1 MSQREDALRFETG
14 RIKALQEER
23 LYIQKKTFT
32 KWMNSFLQKAR
43 MEVEDLFTDLTDG
56 KKLLKLLEI
65 ISGEKLG
72 KPNHGKMRVH
82 KIENVNKSLA
92 FLHTK
97 VRLESIGAEDIV
109 DGNPR
114 LILGLIWTIILRFQ
128 IQEIE
133 IDVNEDDESSEKK
146 SAKDALLLWCQRKTA
161 GYPHVNIQDFTSSWR
176 SGLGFNALI
185 HAHRPDLINFRA
197 LQPHDHIDNLNNAFD
212 IAQRELGIP
221 RLLDAEDVD
230 INRPDEKSVITY
242 VASYYHTF
250 ARMKTEMK
258 GGRRIANIVGQMMDA
273 DKQKN
278 IYEEFTSSLLDWIQQ
293 KIIEL
298 DDRKFPNSLEGIQRE
313 LLRFKEY
320 RTVEKPP
327 KYRERSE
334 IEALL
339 FAIQTKMK
347 ALGQPLYVPPE
358 GKLVHDIEK
367 AWEKLEKAEHQREVA
382 LREELLRQKR
392 LENLAYRFEKKS
404 VLREGYLK
412 EMIQVLSDPRYG
424 SNLAQVEAT
433 VKKHEA
439 ISADIMARE
448 ERFANL
454 TVMADELVAENFH
467 GKDKIKKR
475 ETEIL
480 QRWHYLLELLKKHRI
495 SLTGF
500 SNLMSILR
508 EIDTITDEI
517 KEMEGSIYSDDL
529 GRHLLSVED
538 LLQKLS
544 LMEAQITSQGDTI
557 RKLNKQAQLFIKEGY
572 KEAPVLQK
580 RLDKLN
586 GEYDNLVQLVHNRR
600 AKLEESRA
608 YYQFVQDHE
617 EEEAWV
623 VERQR
628 ICKTVIPG
636 KDLLGVTSL
645 QQKHKGLEA
654 EIKSHWARTQK
665 VIKAGERLVQTN
677 HPQSRDVRQRI
688 QTLKNK
694 WDHLHELTALRRK
707 QLEDASSAYQYYADV
722 NEAESWMREKMS
734 LVSSEDFGEDEPSA
748 RALLQRHSRLESEIK
763 AYEADIQR
771 LNDQSDK
778 MIKSGIA
785 TLSVLDN
792 GPEEPE
798 KEKWVEEVIMV
809 PTEEW
814 VDEIVEQEVLR
825 DTVEERRIP
834 QVRALYAF
842 RGQGMEMQK
851 GEVMLLLQKTNS
863 DWWHARRGNG
873 QDGFVPANY
882 VKEIEPKIIKKVV
895 KQPVKVPQKERVK
908 KRVMKRQVVKK
919 KKQSPNN
926 KKPLSRSSSRKD
938 GMKVEERQ
946 KAINKT
952 FDDLVHLAKARR
964 SFLEDALKLFG
975 FYRDC
980 DDFENWMKDKERM
993 LTTDDAN
1000 DSVDVMKKQF
1010 EHFLTDLSATSLRV
1024 EDVDQMVNEFVHTK
1038 HSQIGAIKT
1047 RQRQIHDRWNR
1058 LNKLKTEKERSLEGA
1073 TSVELFN
1080 RTCDEARDWMLEKLE
1095 KMDTDEMGR
1104 DMKTVQALQR
1114 RHQNLER
1121 ELAPVE
1127 EKFNRVNLL
1136 ADSVKASY
1144 PCERSNVTLR
1154 QKEMQSIWD
1163 RVKAKAAERKARLD
1177 ESMGRQIFNN
1187 SAMSLLSWVSSVK
1200 QSLNSDE
1207 PARDVTT
1214 AENLLKDH
1222 EDLGNEIRTHED
1234 EFNDVQELG
1243 KMLLRKN
1250 PEASDI
1256 RNMVVQLKEE
1266 HDAIHRGWQEKYD
1279 WLRQCMDLQVF
1290 NREADQIDSI
1300 TNSHNAFLEFEDL
1313 GTTLDDVEALLKR
1326 HENFMNT
1333 LSAQDER
1340 LKNFV
1345 VMAEKLIAAG
1355 HYESKYIDERQCQVV
1370 ALREAV
1376 KEKAEKRKD
1385 MLETSLVY
1393 QKFRAE
1399 GDELMA
1405 WVQEKMKTAG
1415 DECYRDL
1422 TNLERKLQKHEAF
1435 EAEVKANEPRVDII
1449 NKTGTELISD
1459 GNFASDKVIELLE
1472 RLNTQWDDL
1481 CSQTKDK
1488 GHKLRQAVSQHSYN
1502 RTLESARSKLDE
1514 LEGSL
1519 ASNDR
1524 GHDLRSVKELLKKH
1538 QVLETEL
1545 GVWENKVQEV
1555 INLGQEMARQGHFD
1569 APNILKAAKAVSER
1583 SSSLEAPAA
1592 ERRHQLEESLKFHQ
1606 FNFDVDA
1613 EMQWIRDHLP
1623 AASSED
1629 VGQNLIDAQNL
1640 YKKHLKL
1647 EREIHGHQPIIDK
1660 LLACGE
1666 ALADQKHFAASSIL
1680 IKCEELHQNWQ
1691 ELLSLAVE
1699 RKKKLE
1705 LSLRAQQFYSEAN
1718 EVETWITEKNDILTR
1733 TDYGRDEDG
1742 AVRLLTKHK
1751 ALELEIDTYT
1761 GLVSEMARQAQKM
1774 VDSNHPE
1781 SKVINGRIQMI
1792 QKEMKKL
1799 QKLATVRRQKLVES
1813 KNRHEYFR
1821 ESEELENWINE
1832 EMQMATSEEYGQDYE
1847 HLLLLQSKFD
1857 DFRHRIEAGS
1867 ERYNQC
1873 EELCR
1878 KLTAVESP
1886 YTGELIQRQE
1896 HLRNA
1901 WDQLWDHIEAR
1912 DQKLQ
1917 AAGEIHRF
1925 NRDVAEALSRIQE
1938 KYASVPDDLGRD
1950 LNSVQSL
1957 RKKHEGFEN
1966 DLVALEAQ
1974 LQVLVDDSVRL
1985 QETYPGGNAEHIA
1998 EQQNYVVESWN
2009 SLQERAQLRKEQIE
2023 NAILFHRFLA
2033 LVRDLET
2040 WAQSLCSSINTEE
2053 KVRDAT
2059 AAQLL
2064 KTEHEHLKAEI
2075 EAREENFRNVV
2086 QNGEMMI
2093 QKEHYASS
2101 EIRER
2106 LNQLLKMRE
2115 QLHTGWQRKHVY
2127 LDQLLDLHCFLRD
2140 AKQLDTLSGQQ
2151 EVYLC
2156 GSDFGT
2162 TVEEV
2167 DAQVKKHEAFEKLMV
2182 TQDEKLSSLQ
2192 EHGVKLLQQNHFESE
2207 MIRHRIDE
2215 VTQRRNKIKNLS
2227 VTRKQKLTDALLHAK
2242 FKRDSAEAET
2252 WIEEKMKNL
2261 EAEASKGDVASIEDK
2276 IKKLQKHQAFRA
2288 ELAAHDEN
2296 IKAIKQKGELLLSKK
2311 HESSPEIRIQLEQLL
2326 MKWSQLL
2333 NASANRGRGLE
2344 EAQDMFEL
2352 NNQMEKVEA
2361 WIRDKEMMVQA
2372 GDTGKDYEHCL
2383 ALQRK
2388 LNDVDSDMLVDDSR
2402 IKSIN
2407 SLADKLIRQGRS
2419 DTQALQQRRE
2429 ELNHKWKALQ
2439 GSIAD
2444 YRIKLAGASEVHA
2457 FNRDVDDTN
2466 DRINE
2471 KAVTLSV
2478 DDDGKD
2484 LHVVEALQRKQEA
2497 VEREMTAIESK
2508 LREHDSEARR
2518 LIQKYPDMATPI
2530 RTKVTEIQENWR
2542 KLTNLC
2548 HGRKQRLASA
2558 YTLCKFL
2565 FDLKKLESWV
2575 NDMTDRMTSGE
2586 LATSNVEAQ
2595 SMLQLHQERKAEI
2608 DGRKETFQSL
2618 KEFGHRLLQQK
2629 HPAKE
2634 TIEESLQYLEELRRT
2649 LTQAWE
2655 EQRQMLTQC
2664 YDLQV
2669 FKEHAKQAETW
2680 LASKE
2685 AFLNN
2690 EDLGDSMCSVEVL
2703 IRKHDNFE
2711 KTMVAQSDKVDKLEK
2726 YATELTANK
2735 HYSSVTIQARCQAIC
2750 QRRDRLKENAMVRRK
2765 KLEESKNLQQFL
2777 QNIYEV
2783 VKWINEKIQLAT
2795 DESYRDTTNLLS
2807 KIQKHAAF
2815 EAELTANKG
2824 RVDSVTQE
2832 GEHLIGA
2839 GHFASMEIQT
2849 QLAELEA
2856 LWRQLLDETAI
2867 KKERLQDAYYAL
2879 QFNRMLDDLDAWID
2893 DCENQLQSED
2903 HGKDLTSVQ
2912 NLLKKH
2918 QLLEVDINNHIEN
2931 IEQVKDQA
2939 ANFCNNNHFMKDEIN
2954 ERSMAVINRYESLH
2968 EPTQIR
2974 RENLEDALMLQQFF
2988 RDVEDELSWISEKE
3002 PLASSAELGTS
3013 LSLVQNLQKKHQ
3025 ALEAEIHA
3033 HEPLVS
3039 AVTSKGRHMIRSSHF
3054 AAKDIESKLQ
3064 ELQSQLHHL
3073 KDLASIRRLRLQDA
3087 VESQMFYTEA
3097 SEAEAWIRE
3106 KRPLLT
3112 NPDLGKDEDSVQ
3124 TLMKKLDGLVRD
3136 IESFN
3141 NNIAKLAKLG
3151 QGLVERGHF
3160 DNENILKKQV
3170 SVEEEYEQLQKLAEE
3185 RDQKLQDSRRF
3196 FTFMREADEVEA
3208 WIHDQM
3214 VIASS
3219 EDVGKDLEHIEI
3231 LIQKFEGFLISL
3243 HSSEERVGKVK
3254 KMADVLIEQNHPQ
3267 TEEIGARSFQVAQLW
3282 KELQECSEARQEA
3295 LVGAKEVH
3303 TFDRSADETIS
3314 WISEKDTTLSTDE
3327 FGHDLES
3334 VLALLRR
3341 HEGFQRDLA
3350 AVKEQ
3355 VQSLVKEAQRLASI
3369 YPDAREHISAKH
3381 EEVADAW
3388 NQLLE
3393 KSAQRKDR
3401 LQQAEKLQAYYDE
3414 YRMLMSWIN
3423 EMMALITADELAK
3436 DVPGA
3441 EALLARH
3448 KEHKV
3453 EIDARMEPCFRFQ
3466 EKGEA
3471 IITAGHFMA
3480 DDVRD
3485 HIEQLKTNLNQ
3496 LLDTW
3501 EKRQVLYEQNLDTQK
3516 FILNAEQLELW
3527 LQSREPVLRD
3537 NQFGDSIAG
3546 VEELIRKHDDFEK
3559 TIEAQEES
3567 FSTLKRVTL
3576 LEEAFH
3582 KQQQEEEV
3590 YKKEEAQRQEQERVD
3605 AMKRKEQKRILDERR
3620 KEDERRRTQE
3630 IVFKRQ
3636 NEEYDTDN
3644 EAQDQL
3650 SPFGSS
3656 PRLPEIRVS
3665 GTLYRPAS
3673 QRSLDGDKASPVKR
3687 VESMR
3692 VECLTPKRPDAFSPL
3707 KRSESVK
3714 LDERQKKAKRT
3725 PSFNTRRRTPSFRQQ
3740 RRVDDLLPVEMEGF
3754 LERKQELQSGG
3765 KRATIRSWKTYYTVL
3780 CGQLLCFFKGKDA
3793 FIENNASSPP
3803 LVVAHAKCSKA
3814 TDYTKKKH
3822 VFRLQLSDGSE
3833 YLFMAHME
3841 NEMHDW
3847 LEKLSFHASLPPS
3860 MQLMSYE
3867 TYKSSNLSSAV
3878 DKKNLEDGSPLL
3890 SQKSDNSSYTQQYP
3904 SSPESTP
3911 EQHQRVIRNATSQPE
3926 LQNKQQTV
3934 PPPYSDA
3941 VQKREKVKPPVPPRT
3956 TTSRPVS
3963 EPPQLYG
3970 PDEKISVK
3978 SRIQIFQEHA
3988 EYSNVSKI
3996 QDQSSPSFTT
4006 FAVSGHS
4013 HHQGQN
4019 GIVSSSGESNPALL
4033 GNRDTYSTNDTPVL
4047 SSTIPPPLPNN
4058 PPPRPTIKHTRAE
4071 SDDDFRGGSDSDLDW
4086 QGYRRDDRF
4095 TSEVDGV
4102 SYWQALPVNRPQTA
4116 QVSRH
4121 MSLPPGTIPPE
4132 GYRPQQYDTR
4142 TRQMS
4147 SDGSSEGELATHA
4160 HKGKDRKG
4168 VFRGFFKRK

>member
-1 MSQREDALRFETG
+1 
-14 RIKALQEER
+14 
-23 LYIQKKTFT
+23 
-32 KWMNSFLQKAR
+32 

-197 LQPHDHIDNLNNAFD
+197 LQPHNHIDNLNNAFD

-278 IYEEFTSSLLDWIQQ
+278 IYEEFTTSLLDWIQE

-298 DDRKFPNSLEGIQRE
+298 DDRKFPNSLEGIQRD

-339 FAIQTKMK
+339 FAIQTKLK

-367 AWEKLEKAEHQREVA
+367 AWEQLEKAEHQREVA

-557 RKLNKQAQLFIKEGY
+557 RKLNKQAQLFIQEGY

-586 GEYDNLVQLVHNRR
+586 GEYDNLVQLAHNRR

-665 VIKAGERLVQTN
+665 VIKAGEKLVQTN
-677 HPQSRDVRQRI
+677 HPQSRDIRQRI

-792 GPEEPE
+792 TPEEPE
-798 KEKWVEEVIMV
+798 KEEWIEEVIMV

-825 DTVEERRIP
+825 DTIEERRIP

-882 VKEIEPKIIKKVV
+882 VKEIEPKVIKKVV
-895 KQPVKVPQKERVK
+895 KQSVKVPQKQRVK
-908 KRVMKRQVVKK
+908 KRVMKQQVVKK

-964 SFLEDALKLFG
+964 NFLEDALKLFG

-980 DDFENWMKDKERM
+980 EDFENWMKDKERM

-1000 DSVDVMKKQF
+1000 DSVDVMKKKF
-1010 EHFLTDLSATSLRV
+1010 EHFLTDLSATSRRV

-1080 RTCDEARDWMLEKLE
+1080 RTCDEARDWMLEKLD

-1144 PCERSNVTLR
+1144 PSERSNITLR

-1187 SAMSLLSWVSSVK
+1187 SAMSLLSWVSNVK

-1333 LSAQDER
+1333 LNAQDER

-1355 HYESKYIDERQCQVV
+1355 HYESKYIDERQHQVV

-1393 QKFRAE
+1393 QRFRAE

-1459 GNFASDKVIELLE
+1459 GNFASEKVIELLD

-1502 RTLESARSKLDE
+1502 RTLESARCKLDE

-1519 ASNDR
+1519 ASDDR

-1569 APNILKAAKAVSER
+1569 APNILKAAKAVSDR
-1583 SSSLEAPAA
+1583 SSSLEVPAA

-1623 AASSED
+1623 AASSQD

-1647 EREIHGHQPIIDK
+1647 EREIQGHQPIIDK

-1705 LSLRAQQFYSEAN
+1705 LSLRAQQFYTEAN
-1718 EVETWITEKNDILTR
+1718 EVETWITEKNDILTS

-1761 GLVSEMARQAQKM
+1761 GLVNEMARQAQKM

-1792 QKEMKKL
+1792 QKEVKKL

-1832 EMQMATSEEYGQDYE
+1832 EMQMAASEEYGQDYE

-1867 ERYNQC
+1867 ERYSQC

-1938 KYASVPDDLGRD
+1938 KYASIPDDLGRD

-2040 WAQSLCSSINTEE
+2040 WAQSLCSSMNTEE

-2093 QKEHYASS
+2093 QKEHYASA

-2192 EHGVKLLQQNHFESE
+2192 EHGIKLLQQNHFESE

-2227 VTRKQKLTDALLHAK
+2227 VTRKQKLTDALLHTK

-2344 EAQDMFEL
+2344 EAQDIFEL

-2372 GDTGKDYEHCL
+2372 GDTGRDYEHCL

-2402 IKSIN
+2402 IKTIN

-2419 DTQALQQRRE
+2419 DTQALQHRRE

-2444 YRIKLAGASEVHA
+2444 YRIKLAGALEVHA

-2608 DGRKETFQSL
+2608 DGRKETFQFL

-2690 EDLGDSMCSVEVL
+2690 EDLG
-2703 IRKHDNFE
+2703 
-2711 KTMVAQSDKVDKLEK
+2711 
-2726 YATELTANK
+2726 
-2735 HYSSVTIQARCQAIC
+2735 
-2750 QRRDRLKENAMVRRK
+2750 
-2765 KLEESKNLQQFL
+2765 
-2777 QNIYEV
+2777 
-2783 VKWINEKIQLAT
+2783 VKIFIMFCT
-2795 DESYRDTTNLLS
+2795 
-2807 KIQKHAAF
+2807 
-2815 EAELTANKG
+2815 
-2824 RVDSVTQE
+2824 
-2832 GEHLIGA
+2832 
-2839 GHFASMEIQT
+2839 
-2849 QLAELEA
+2849 
-2856 LWRQLLDETAI
+2856 
-2867 KKERLQDAYYAL
+2867 KERLVPNSVDEAKGSFSLIQD
-2879 QFNRMLDDLDAWID
+2879 
-2893 DCENQLQSED
+2893 SSSS
-2903 HGKDLTSVQ
+2903 TSLR
-2912 NLLKKH
+2912 NCCSIK
-2918 QLLEVDINNHIEN
+2918 
-2931 IEQVKDQA
+2931 
-2939 ANFCNNNHFMKDEIN
+2939 
-2954 ERSMAVINRYESLH
+2954 
-2968 EPTQIR
+2968 
-2974 RENLEDALMLQQFF
+2974 
-2988 RDVEDELSWISEKE
+2988 
-3002 PLASSAELGTS
+3002 ASSRFS
-3013 LSLVQNLQKKHQ
+3013 RRIW

-3054 AAKDIESKLQ
+3054 AAKDIEAKLQ
-3064 ELQSQLHHL
+3064 DLQSQLHHL

-3106 KRPLLT
+3106 KKPLLT

-3124 TLMKKLDGLVRD
+3124 ALMKKLDGLVRD

-3160 DNENILKKQV
+3160 DSENILKKQV

-3196 FTFMREADEVEA
+3196 FMFMREADEVET

-3254 KMADVLIEQNHPQ
+3254 KMADLLIEQNHPQ
-3267 TEEIGARSFQVAQLW
+3267 VEEIQARSFQVAQLW
-3282 KELQECSEARQEA
+3282 KELQECSDARQEA

-3314 WISEKDTTLSTDE
+3314 WINEKDTTLSTDE

-3441 EALLARH
+3441 EALLTRH

-3453 EIDARMEPCFRFQ
+3453 EIDARMEPCSRFQ

-3471 IITAGHFMA
+3471 IIIAGHFMA

-3485 HIEQLKTNLNQ
+3485 HIEQLKSNLNQ
-3496 LLDTW
+3496 LMDTW

-3516 FILNAEQLELW
+3516 FVLNAEQLELW

-3559 TIEAQEES
+3559 TIEAQEEK
-3567 FSTLKRVTL
+3567 FATLKRVTL

-3590 YKKEEAQRQEQERVD
+3590 YKKEEAQRREQERVD

-3636 NEEYDTDN
+3636 NEDYDTEN

-3650 SPFGSS
+3650 PPFGSS
-3656 PRLPEIRVS
+3656 PRMPEIRMS
-3665 GTLYRPAS
+3665 GALYRPAS

-3692 VECLTPKRPDAFSPL
+3692 VECLTPKRPDTFSPL

-3867 TYKSSNLSSAV
+3867 TYKNSNLSSAV
-3878 DKKNLEDGSPLL
+3878 DQKNLEDGSPLL

-3911 EQHQRVIRNATSQPE
+3911 EQHQRVIRNTVSQPE
-3926 LQNKQQTV
+3926 LQNKQLTV
-3934 PPPYSDA
+3934 PPPYGDA

-3988 EYSNVSKI
+3988 EYSNVSQI

-4019 GIVSSSGESNPALL
+4019 GIVSSSGEANLSVL
-4033 GNRDTYSTNDTPVL
+4033 GNQDSYSTNDTPML
-4047 SSTIPPPLPNN
+4047 PSTIPPPLPNN
-4058 PPPRPTIKHTRAE
+4058 PPPRPAIKQARAE

-4102 SYWQALPVNRPQTA
+4102 SYWQALPVSRPQTA

-4132 GYRPQQYDTR
+4132 GYRPQKYDSR

-4147 SDGSSEGELATHA
+4147 SDGSSEGELASHA
-4160 HKGKDRKG
+4160 HKSKDRKG
-4168 VFRGFFKRK
+4168 VFRGLFKRK